1 MTHLHVRVPTA
12 ESTNPEIKS
21 CRAPYRIQKSEP
33 GGPTELLVSD
43 VKPRRKCQI
52 LFKLPQSKLATL
64 LMTWQ
69 LLPNPGCSHST
80 GSRGRGRPCGR
91 FAWVAIEYSGQESN
105 IVWKEAK
112 IVTVI
117 VSTFKIIDFLHGFV
131 ALVGVLLYLYL
142 IPIAIIRITW
152 RCSCS
157 RNASPQCS
165 RPRWCRPGK
174 PRGRPPAP

>member
-1 MTHLHVRVPTA
+1 M
-12 ESTNPEIKS
+12 
-21 CRAPYRIQKSEP
+21 
-33 GGPTELLVSD
+33 
-43 VKPRRKCQI
+43 
-52 LFKLPQSKLATL
+52 
-64 LMTWQ
+64 
-69 LLPNPGCSHST
+69 
-80 GSRGRGRPCGR
+80 
-91 FAWVAIEYSGQESN
+91 
-105 IVWKEAK
+105 WKEAK

-131 ALVGVLLYLYL
+131 ALVGVILYLCL

-174 PRGRPPAP
+174 PRARPPAP